1 MTETAT
7 VVPFITREQRRAITA
22 HSWAE
27 KIRRD
32 LGLAGI
38 CTDSADIYNSE
49 FRRFAR
55 LGSIHL
61 CRLRKLAQEQVAER
75 RGE

>member
-7 VVPFITREQRRAITA
+7 VVRFITREQRRAITA

-27 KIRRD
+27 RIRRD
-32 LGLAGI
+32 LGLAGM
-38 CTDSADIYNSE
+38 CTDPQDVYDSE

-55 LGSIHL
+55 LGKTHL
-61 CRLRKLAQEQVAER
+61 CRLRKLAREQLAER